1 MQINEADIKKQHAAK
16 FSIISNS
23 GLILLK
29 VAVGML
35 TLSVSI
41 IAEAIHSGIDL
52 IAAFIAN
59 YSVKKSGEPADSKH
73 PFGHGRVEDISAL
86 IEGILIL
93 FAAYLILHEAYDKF
107 VTGIELT
114 KPGVGVFI
122 MLLSSVSNWLISGYL
137 FRVSKETGSAAL
149 EADAWHLRT
158 DVYTSLGVFA
168 GLSVIALNEFLGG
181 PKWVRRFDPAI
192 AALTALMIV
201 KAGWDISKTAVMN
214 LADLKISDNEELAV
228 KQAIEENSDRY
239 VEFHELRT
247 RRAGPF
253 RYIDLH
259 LVVSRDLH
267 VETAHKLTDHLE
279 EDIKAKLPHTD
290 VIIHLEPCEGNCEA
304 CHIKCPTHA
313 HDGDLK

>member
-1 MQINEADIKKQHAAK
+1 MQINDADIRKQHAAK

-29 VAVGML
+29 IAVGIV
-35 TLSVSI
+35 TASVSI

-52 IAAFIAN
+52 IASIIAN
-59 YSVKKSGEPADSKH
+59 YSVKKSGQPADSLH
-73 PFGHGRVEDISAL
+73 PFGHGRIEDISAL

-93 FAAYLILHEAYDKF
+93 FAAWLIFHEAYDKF
-107 VTGIELT
+107 AHGVNLT
-114 KPGVGVFI
+114 LPGVGVFI
-122 MLLSSVSNWLISGYL
+122 MLISSVSNWVISGYL
-137 FRVSKETGSAAL
+137 FKVSRETGSSAL
-149 EADAWHLRT
+149 EADGWHLRT
-158 DVYTSLGVFA
+158 DVYTSIAVFA
-168 GLSVIALNEFLGG
+168 GLSVITLNGLLKG
-181 PKWVRRFDPAI
+181 PAWVRYFDPAI

-253 RYIDLH
+253 KYIDLH

-267 VETAHKLTDHLE
+267 VDTAHKLTDHLE

-290 VIIHLEPCEGNCEA
+290 VMIHLEPCEGNCQA